1 MARLLRCLLGFS
13 AFAVDGSLPPPS
25 NAVALN
31 TSAGLDL
38 LFGSGDLGRYVQVAS
53 HHATQ
58 QTQALCGVASAVI
71 VLNALPRLEQAPVD
85 AAFAPFPY
93 WTQDAFL
100 ADECVTGVHD
110 PNYGSTLGNLAEM
123 LRKCV
128 DGLVVEAFHADGWNA
143 TAETF
148 RDILAGALGREAY
161 VVANFFRGGLG
172 EDGGYGH
179 FSPIVAFNRQHD
191 MALVLDV
198 ARYKYGPL
206 WVRPRAQRS
215 ERETGRRVRP
225 KTVRRRSREITQ
237 VPLAELAAAMDTFDS
252 SSGKQRGCLVLSTNP
267 ARS

>member
-206 WVRPRAQRS
+206 WV
-215 ERETGRRVRP
+215 
-225 KTVRRRSREITQ
+225 
-237 VPLAELAAAMDTFDS
+237 PLAELAAAMDTFDS